1 MDAGKLPVAG
11 TAGET
16 AAGLPSVRV
25 SVLIPH
31 YDDLENLR
39 ICLDLLNRQTLP
51 RESFEVI
58 VADNNSPVGLAAVSA
73 VVAGRARLVTAPEKG
88 AGPARN
94 VAAAHAHASYLAFID
109 SDCRPAADWLERG
122 LAALAGADIVGGA
135 VNVTVRDATRPSPVE
150 AFEQAFAFQNQ
161 R

>member
-31 YDDLENLR
+31 YDDLENLS
-39 ICLDLLNRQTLP
+39 ICLDLLDRQTLP

-58 VADNNSPVGLAAVSA
+58 VADNNSPVGLAAVGA
-73 VVAGRARLVTAPEKG
+73 VVGGRALLLAAPEKR

-94 VAAAHAHASYLAFID
+94 IAAPHAPPPY
-109 SDCRPAADWLERG
+109 
-122 LAALAGADIVGGA
+122 
-135 VNVTVRDATRPSPVE
+135 
-150 AFEQAFAFQNQ
+150 
-161 R
+161 